1 MDTIYVSIHHST
13 IEVQWKY
20 EIPREFHLV
29 LLQEV
34 CGHEG

>member
-20 EIPREFHLV
+20 GIPREFYWV

-34 CGHEG
+34 WGH